1 VAEACDEQLVGWAYW
16 QFKYYEDLTTSAGTH
31 SEGVY
36 NHDGTLQTF
45 KVKALSRSYMQRT
58 QGTPTKMHFD
68 PDTSAFTFN
77 YEVNCDIDFPSV
89 GFFSEQFFYESGLT
103 YTLTDSNGTELK

>member
-1 VAEACDEQLVGWAYW
+1 
-16 QFKYYEDLTTSAGTH
+16 
-31 SEGVY
+31 
-36 NHDGTLQTF
+36 
-45 KVKALSRSYMQRT
+45 
-58 QGTPTKMHFD
+58 MHFD

-103 YTLTDSNGTELK
+103 YTLTDSNGTELKQPDDFTADYKDNILTFKVTNKDHNGKTLTLSVSEK